1 MNANN
6 LTKELILM
14 KRCIIIAFLFF
25 AAASGFAQM
34 VIKNNSGTV
43 LMHVDTD
50 ANVTIGSSLQSGSL
64 TTDVVYINDGLTY
77 TAGASDGHVLRSNA
91 FGAASWALEN
101 QMLSLSG
108 NMLGISDGT
117 GTQLNSVS
125 LPTGSDNQQLSI
137 SGHTLSLERGGSVT
151 LPDNVNDAD
160 HIIGNEYQDL
170 GSSKSGESVTVTITN
185 GSNTSFSI
193 QDDDH
198 SVGNEIQNWN
208 QVIDEGNVLS
218 GVRHP
223 VLDNYPSST
232 ETHVSGILHFGTAT
246 SGFNINRQTWPP
258 QGGDEKLV
266 VGAKGGFIELVT
278 TPAGETE
285 IHHRLC
291 IEANGNVRVRGNTDP
306 CEDHGEYDPQI
317 YLRYRAPPE

>member
-1 MNANN
+1 MNKLTALITMICFLSIAGQAQLLIKNSTGHVLMEVDGNAN
-6 LTKELILM
+6 
-14 KRCIIIAFLFF
+14 
-25 AAASGFAQM
+25 
-34 VIKNNSGTV
+34 VI
-43 LMHVDTD
+43 
-50 ANVTIGSSLQSGSL
+50 IGSASQTGDL
-64 TTDVVYINDGLTY
+64 TTDNIIVNDGLTY
-77 TAGASDGHVLRSNA
+77 AAGAANGRVLRSNTS
-91 FGAASWALEN
+91 GDASWGLEN

-108 NMLGISDGT
+108 NTLGISDGT

-125 LPTGSDNQQLSI
+125 LPTGSDNQQLNI

-160 HIIGNEYQDL
+160 YIIGNEYQDL
-170 GSSKSGESVTVTITN
+170 GSSKSGESVTVSITN

-223 VLDNYPSST
+223 VLNNYPASGD
-232 ETHVSGILHFGTAT
+232 THVKGILHFGTANG
-246 SGFNINRQTWPP
+246 GFNINRQTWPP
-258 QGGDEKLV
+258 SGGDEKLV

-278 TPAGETE
+278 TLAGETE

-291 IEANGNVRVRGNTDP
+291 IEANGNVRVRGANDP
-306 CEDHGEYDPQI
+306 CEDHGEYDPRI
-317 YLRYRAPPE
+317 YLRYGAP